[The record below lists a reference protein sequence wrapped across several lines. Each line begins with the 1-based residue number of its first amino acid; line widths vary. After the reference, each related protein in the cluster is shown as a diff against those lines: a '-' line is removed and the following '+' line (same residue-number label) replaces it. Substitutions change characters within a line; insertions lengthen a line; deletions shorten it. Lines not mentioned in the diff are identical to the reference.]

1 MATPR
6 GAHSAV
12 CSVIIR
18 STLMLCQNH
27 YTLRQGQVVADTPT
41 EVEPLKD
48 RIEELVGKLTLEN
61 DAVRQG
67 RSKPNSIA

>member
-1 MATPR
+1 
-6 GAHSAV
+6 
-12 CSVIIR
+12 
-18 STLMLCQNH
+18 MLHQNH

-61 DAVRQG
+61 DLLKRG
-67 RSKPNSIA
+67 KDT